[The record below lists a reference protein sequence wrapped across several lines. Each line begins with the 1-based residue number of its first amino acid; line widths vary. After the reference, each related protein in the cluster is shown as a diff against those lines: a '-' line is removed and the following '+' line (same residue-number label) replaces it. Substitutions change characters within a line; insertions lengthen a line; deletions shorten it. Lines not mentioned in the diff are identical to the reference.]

1 MKKHLLSAL
10 FCLFVLTLQASERL
24 NFRTFDVKSGIADNY
39 VQSILCD
46 RYGFMWF
53 STLNGLSRYD
63 GYQFKTYTTT
73 QLGAYNN
80 DIEFTAE
87 DASGTI
93 WIKTPKSYYFY
104 NREKDEIDDHIT
116 PILEQ
121 FGIYGTPDNL
131 YIDKDLNLWCTVNS
145 TLYYYVFRQKELYT
159 LSLPQNCQVLQI
171 DCYQSN
177 AYVLLSDSYI
187 YHIDWRAQS
196 LCKEVQIVLPLG
208 WKQRMYIDTFSR
220 LWLYVP
226 HTKGVCCYDP
236 NAKEWFSFPGEKE
249 ITNELIT
256 AVIDDGKGNIWIGT
270 DNKGIYI
277 SYHQDGKGYERLSK
291 EVDNPFSLPNNH
303 ICCFYKDHSDIMWV
317 GTSKLGATFTSL
329 HNVTFETCR
338 LPQQED
344 VSCLVEDKD
353 GNLWLGFDGEGLAY
367 YDRKK
372 NNYTF
377 ISKKQDAIP
386 SDIIVC
392 SYKDSKGRLWFGSYG
407 NGAFY
412 EQNGKF
418 SKVATTC
425 PLHHRRQIWEHLVGN
440 HHERNLLSG

>member
-87 DASGTI
+87 DASGII

-121 FGIYGTPDNL
+121 SGIYGTPDNL

-177 AYVLLSDSYI
+177 AYVLMSDSYI
-187 YHIDWRAQS
+187 YHVDWRAQN

-226 HTKGVCCYDP
+226 HTKGVCCYDS

-256 AVIDDGKGNIWIGT
+256 AVIDDGKG
-270 DNKGIYI
+270 IY
-277 SYHQDGKGYERLSK
+277 GLVR
-291 EVDNPFSLPNNH
+291 
-303 ICCFYKDHSDIMWV
+303 
-317 GTSKLGATFTSL
+317 TTRAFT
-329 HNVTFETCR
+329 
-338 LPQQED
+338 
-344 VSCLVEDKD
+344 
-353 GNLWLGFDGEGLAY
+353 
-367 YDRKK
+367 
-372 NNYTF
+372 
-377 ISKKQDAIP
+377 
-386 SDIIVC
+386 
-392 SYKDSKGRLWFGSYG
+392 
-407 NGAFY
+407 
-412 EQNGKF
+412 
-418 SKVATTC
+418 
-425 PLHHRRQIWEHLVGN
+425 
-440 HHERNLLSG
+440 

>member
-226 HTKGVCCYDP
+226 HTK
-236 NAKEWFSFPGEKE
+236 
-249 ITNELIT
+249 
-256 AVIDDGKGNIWIGT
+256 
-270 DNKGIYI
+270 
-277 SYHQDGKGYERLSK
+277 
-291 EVDNPFSLPNNH
+291 
-303 ICCFYKDHSDIMWV
+303 
-317 GTSKLGATFTSL
+317 
-329 HNVTFETCR
+329 
-338 LPQQED
+338 
-344 VSCLVEDKD
+344 
-353 GNLWLGFDGEGLAY
+353 
-367 YDRKK
+367 
-372 NNYTF
+372 
-377 ISKKQDAIP
+377 
-386 SDIIVC
+386 
-392 SYKDSKGRLWFGSYG
+392 
-407 NGAFY
+407 
-412 EQNGKF
+412 
-418 SKVATTC
+418 
-425 PLHHRRQIWEHLVGN
+425 
-440 HHERNLLSG
+440 

>member
-1 MKKHLLSAL
+1 MQKNESIHMKKHLLFAL
-10 FCLFVLTLQASERL
+10 FCLLTLTLQANERL

-46 RYGFMWF
+46 KYGFMWF

-73 QLGAYNN
+73 QLGSYNN

-145 TLYYYVFRQKELYT
+145 TLYYYVFKQKELYT

-171 DCYQSN
+171 DCYQSS

-187 YHIDWRAQS
+187 YHVDWRAQS
-196 LCKEVQIVLPLG
+196 LCKEVQIILPLG

-236 NAKEWFSFPGEKE
+236 NVKEWFSFPGEKE
-249 ITNELIT
+249 IANELIT

-303 ICCFYKDHSDIMWV
+303 ICCF
-317 GTSKLGATFTSL
+317 
-329 HNVTFETCR
+329 
-338 LPQQED
+338 
-344 VSCLVEDKD
+344 
-353 GNLWLGFDGEGLAY
+353 
-367 YDRKK
+367 
-372 NNYTF
+372 
-377 ISKKQDAIP
+377 
-386 SDIIVC
+386 
-392 SYKDSKGRLWFGSYG
+392 
-407 NGAFY
+407 
-412 EQNGKF
+412 
-418 SKVATTC
+418 
-425 PLHHRRQIWEHLVGN
+425 
-440 HHERNLLSG
+440 

>member
-159 LSLPQNCQVLQI
+159 EPPV
-171 DCYQSN
+171 
-177 AYVLLSDSYI
+177 
-187 YHIDWRAQS
+187 
-196 LCKEVQIVLPLG
+196 G
-208 WKQRMYIDTFSR
+208 QRKFLTVRQKFDRI
-220 LWLYVP
+220 LAV
-226 HTKGVCCYDP
+226 
-236 NAKEWFSFPGEKE
+236 EK
-249 ITNELIT
+249 
-256 AVIDDGKGNIWIGT
+256 DGKERKRYGT
-270 DNKGIYI
+270 LLVEGSMK
-277 SYHQDGKGYERLSK
+277 
-291 EVDNPFSLPNNH
+291 FSL
-303 ICCFYKDHSDIMWV
+303 
-317 GTSKLGATFTSL
+317 LTF
-329 HNVTFETCR
+329 FF
-338 LPQQED
+338 
-344 VSCLVEDKD
+344 K
-353 GNLWLGFDGEGLAY
+353 
-367 YDRKK
+367 RK
-372 NNYTF
+372 
-377 ISKKQDAIP
+377 
-386 SDIIVC
+386 
-392 SYKDSKGRLWFGSYG
+392 
-407 NGAFY
+407 
-412 EQNGKF
+412 
-418 SKVATTC
+418 
-425 PLHHRRQIWEHLVGN
+425 
-440 HHERNLLSG
+440 